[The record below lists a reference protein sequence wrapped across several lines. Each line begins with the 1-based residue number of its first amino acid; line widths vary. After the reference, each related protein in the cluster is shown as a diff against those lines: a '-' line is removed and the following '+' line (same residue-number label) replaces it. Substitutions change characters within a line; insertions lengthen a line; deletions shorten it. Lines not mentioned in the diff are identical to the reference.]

1 MRELTEK
8 VKKGIIDM
16 YNEETYNELLK
27 MLIDD
32 SHTWDNA
39 MKLMSKIKDYSQ
51 TEIK

>member
-1 MRELTEK
+1 
-8 VKKGIIDM
+8 M

-32 SHTWDNA
+32 SYTWDNA
-39 MKLMSKIKDYSQ
+39 MKLMSKIKNYSQ